1 MQVFRNTKILRY
13 FSLIIGLVILN
24 ISVDSP
30 DFNKKFPEDLSL
42 NDQESIVEIVIEKI
56 LGFEDA
62 IPEYEDSDNENHLVK
77 KNFSLDNYVLD
88 KRPEFIFDV
97 SLQKLLNSEYQHKY
111 YNFYPEVTSPPP
123 KV

>member
-1 MQVFRNTKILRY
+1 MQIFRNNKTLRY

-30 DFNKKFPEDLSL
+30 DFNKKFPEDLNL

-56 LGFEDA
+56 LGFENA
-62 IPEYEDSDNENHLVK
+62 IPEYEDSDSENQLVK
-77 KNFSLDNYVLD
+77 KDFSLDNYVLD
-88 KRPEFIFDV
+88 KKSEVFFDI
-97 SLQKLLNSEYQHKY
+97 SLQKLMNSEYQHKY

>member
-1 MQVFRNTKILRY
+1 MQIFRNNKTLRY

-30 DFNKKFPEDLSL
+30 DFNKKFPEDLNL
-42 NDQESIVEIVIEKI
+42 NDQESIVEILIEKI
-56 LGFEDA
+56 LGFENA
-62 IPEYEDSDNENHLVK
+62 IPEYEDSDSENQLVK
-77 KNFSLDNYVLD
+77 KDFSVDNYVLD
-88 KRPEFIFDV
+88 KKPEIFFDI
-97 SLQKLLNSEYQHKY
+97 SLQKLMNSEYQHKY

>member
-1 MQVFRNTKILRY
+1 MQIFRNNKTLRY

-30 DFNKKFPEDLSL
+30 DFNKKFPEDLNL

-56 LGFEDA
+56 LGFENA
-62 IPEYEDSDNENHLVK
+62 IPEYEDSDSENQLVK
-77 KNFSLDNYVLD
+77 KDFSVDNYVLD
-88 KRPEFIFDV
+88 KKSEVIFDI
-97 SLQKLLNSEYQHKY
+97 SLQKLMNSEYQHKY

>member
-1 MQVFRNTKILRY
+1 MQVLRNTKILRY
-13 FSLIIGLVILN
+13 FNLIIGLVILN

-30 DFNKKFPEDLSL
+30 DFNKNFPEDLSL

-77 KNFSLDNYVLD
+77 KDFSLDNYVLE
-88 KRPEFIFDV
+88 KRPEFIFDL
-97 SLQKLLNSEYQHKY
+97 SLQELLNSEYQHKY
-111 YNFYPEVTSPPP
+111 YNFYPEISAI
-123 KV
+123 K

>member
-1 MQVFRNTKILRY
+1 MQIFRNNKTLRY

-30 DFNKKFPEDLSL
+30 DFNKKFPEDLNL

-56 LGFEDA
+56 LGFENA
-62 IPEYEDSDNENHLVK
+62 IPEYEDSDSENQLVK
-77 KNFSLDNYVLD
+77 KDFSVDNYVLD
-88 KRPEFIFDV
+88 KNSEVFFDI
-97 SLQKLLNSEYQHKY
+97 SLQKLMNSEYQHKY